1 VWVVLRKTWGWL
13 ENVNDKNSPKKK
25 MDRIALSQFAEMTGI
40 NRRKCHALLKKLI
53 EKNIILKTVTHIG
66 DGTYINYGF
75 QKDFDL
81 WGPSPI
87 KGTSV
92 PNKGTVPN
100 MDDRVSPILGTRVS
114 PIRAHTKERKETIK
128 ETHQLFEFV
137 DPFIDYMIKVK
148 KNKAPEKT
156 KSLIEKSIDTI
167 DKLIRLDGFELEYI
181 KKVSRWAVK
190 DDFWSIAFFSL
201 APLRK
206 KSDNGATKFANMAAR
221 YDSEPGNAEPEILT
235 KTQILKKYGAED

>member
-1 VWVVLRKTWGWL
+1 
-13 ENVNDKNSPKKK
+13 
-25 MDRIALSQFAEMTGI
+25 
-40 NRRKCHALLKKLI
+40 
-53 EKNIILKTVTHIG
+53 
-66 DGTYINYGF
+66 
-75 QKDFDL
+75 
-81 WGPSPI
+81 
-87 KGTSV
+87 
-92 PNKGTVPN
+92 
-100 MDDRVSPILGTRVS
+100 VS

-206 KSDNGATKFANMAAR
+206 KVITVQPSLQTWRQDMTANPATQSLKF
-221 YDSEPGNAEPEILT
+221 
-235 KTQILKKYGAED
+235 